1 MRWGQS
7 VQGQSESR
15 RVLVVDDEP
24 RVLSSIEDL
33 LEDEF
38 EVLTTTDASGALRV
52 LEEQEV
58 AVILSDQLMPGLS
71 GDQFLSRAK
80 EVCGATRVLITGYA
94 DLDAVTRAVNSA
106 QIYAYVAKP
115 WDVTELRATVQ
126 RAADHY
132 EMVRTL
138 RENEERL
145 RGLVERLPEGVCLL
159 DGERRVVLANS
170 TGQEYLRTL
179 AGVRVGDVVSRIE
192 GREVEDLLSPRPDG
206 LAHEVV
212 AEGPPHRAFEV
223 EAHPTL
229 EEGWVL
235 VVREVTQEDH
245 LEAVKPEELRQ
256 IVLRGM
262 KHFVPYYERIDQMTA
277 ALEGCFQEIPED
289 ALGRAGYVCEGGVW
303 YRRVGIAVLEAGA
316 FEELQKSGKVLKK
329 EEVGFYKRLRASF

>member
-1 MRWGQS
+1 

-38 EVLTTTDASGALRV
+38 EVLTSADAQEALNL

-58 AVILSDQLMPGLS
+58 AVVLSDQRMPGLT
-71 GDQFLSRAK
+71 GDQLLSRAR
-80 EVCGATRVLITGYA
+80 EVSGATRVLITGYA
-94 DLDAVTRAVNSA
+94 DLEAVTRAVNSA

-115 WDVTELRATVQ
+115 WDVMALRATVQ

-132 EMVRTL
+132 KMARAL
-138 RENEERL
+138 RESEERL

-170 TGQEYLRTL
+170 TGEEYLRTL
-179 AGVRVGDVVSRIE
+179 AGVRVGEVISHIE
-192 GREVEDLLSPRPDG
+192 GRGVEDLLEPRPDG

-212 AEGPPHRAFEV
+212 AEGPPQRIFEV
-223 EAHPTL
+223 EARPTP
-229 EEGWVL
+229 EGGWVL

-245 LEAVKPEELRQ
+245 LEAVRPEELREV
-256 IVLRGM
+256 VLRGM
-262 KHFVPYYERIDQMTA
+262 KHFVPYYEKIERMTA
-277 ALEGCFQEIPED
+277 ALESCFQEIPEE

-316 FEELQKSGKVLKK
+316 FEELQKSGRVLKK
-329 EEVGFYKRLRASF
+329 EEVGLYKRLRASF